1 MKTKDILTEI
11 DKRLAEIVR
20 LVNKAGVE
28 RPDSFMGSK
37 WVTIDVYKPAKG
49 VRLEQGKFYRTKGG
63 RKVYIATDDK
73 HWCYGIIE
81 DNKVA
86 TVYERNGLVHYNR
99 NEPVYPRDDIV
110 SEWK

>member
-1 MKTKDILTEI
+1 
-11 DKRLAEIVR
+11 
-20 LVNKAGVE
+20 
-28 RPDSFMGSK
+28 MGDN
-37 WVTIDVYKPAKG
+37 DVYKPAKG

-110 SEWK
+110 SEWKWQALTGYLWVTAFFGA